1 MEDFKELDIL
11 LREEFLEVKTNAT
24 ILNQMIDY
32 LSSRNSNDSRISFI
46 KLNKKIFVLK
56 AKIINAFLL
65 RDLKLLKTLT
75 EKYLETSS
83 EFLSNIA
90 DDIAGGVDTV
100 SINLDGTFE
109 SGEFPYLQCCNSE
122 KDNYETYLSLIR
134 CLEEKQV

>member
-1 MEDFKELDIL
+1 MEEVDTM
-11 LREEFLEVKTNAT
+11 LREEFLETKKNADMMDRW
-24 ILNQMIDY
+24 IHY
-32 LSSRNSNDSRISFI
+32 LSSLNSDDSRISFI

-90 DDIAGGVDTV
+90 DNIASGEKMLSV
-100 SINLDGTFE
+100 NLDGTFE
-109 SGEFPYLQCCNSE
+109 SGEAPYLKSCNSE
-122 KDNYETYLSLIR
+122 KNNYEACLTLIR
-134 CLEEKQV
+134 YLEEKQV

>member
-1 MEDFKELDIL
+1 MEDFKELDKI
-11 LREEFLEVKTNAT
+11 LRENFLETKKNADV
-24 ILNQMIDY
+24 IDRLIHY
-32 LSSRNSNDSRISFI
+32 LSSLNSDDSRILNL

-56 AKIINAFLL
+56 VKIINAFLL

-90 DDIAGGVDTV
+90 DDIASGQKTV

-109 SGEFPYLQCCNSE
+109 SGEAPYLKCCNGE
-122 KDNYETYLSLIR
+122 KEYYETCLTLIR
-134 CLEEKQV
+134 YLEEK